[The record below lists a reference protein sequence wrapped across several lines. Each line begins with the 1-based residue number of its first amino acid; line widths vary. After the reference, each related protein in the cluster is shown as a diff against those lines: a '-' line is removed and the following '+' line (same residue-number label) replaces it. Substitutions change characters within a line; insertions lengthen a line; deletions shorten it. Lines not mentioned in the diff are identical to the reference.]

1 MGALSKASKTFCCF
15 ALLFYFFE
23 SASVCTQGWPGA
35 QISQSNFV
43 PSTFLPRA
51 RQCVLLCDIR
61 SCVPLLF
68 PDFKAVCLCVLF
80 HFTPYQPRDI
90 FSGLVFGSLKMQ
102 EIYKSLAGLSCSL
115 SELGHTPIPE
125 SLPMGQ
131 EMN

>member
-15 ALLFYFFE
+15 ALLYFLSQPLCVPKAGLE
-23 SASVCTQGWPGA
+23 LKYPRVTSYPVLSCLGLASVSC
-35 QISQSNFV
+35 
-43 PSTFLPRA
+43 
-51 RQCVLLCDIR
+51 CVTSGPVCPYSSLTSR
-61 SCVPLLF
+61 LF
-68 PDFKAVCLCVLF
+68 AFCVLF